1 MWARLAHAE
10 YCMGAFLDARNL
22 CPRSF
27 STICAAHSGPPRAM
41 PVKASQA
48 RPCTCFSSGWACIA
62 CLTRPIMPSSTICTA
77 LSRAPSAMRAKASQA
92 ETCTYFSSG
101 WASIAC
107 LTRPIMPSS
116 TICAALSG
124 VPSAMRAK
132 ASQAE
137 TCTYFSSRCS
147 AACSQTAWTFVPVL
161 SCEGCQVKVVRSF
174 ALWGEPNLAA
184 QPRRAQADS
193 TCVSCISISF
203 YASSPATYATS
214 DSFSFPRRC
223 CAGLPRTS
231 IHSASHLA
239 MTAAVAAAVPAVR
252 GGSQAPDLQRRPAV
266 LGSSPA
272 ACWPQI
278 IRRADMSLSVVR
290 PPERLPAQ
298 RLSGARSAISI
309 GEGTRSQLGLSAPP

>member
-62 CLTRPIMPSSTICTA
+62 CLTRPIMPSSTICIA
-77 LSRAPSAMRAKASQA
+77 LSRAPSAMRAKASHA

-174 ALWGEPNLAA
+174 ALWGEPKLAA

-239 MTAAVAAAVPAVR
+239 MTAAVAAAVPAVW
-252 GGSQAPDLQRRPAV
+252 GGSQTPDPQRRPADV
-266 LGSSPA
+266 AVSP
-272 ACWPQI
+272 
-278 IRRADMSLSVVR
+278 LSVGTRPFVGPICLCRWFAHQRDCPPSDYLERDRPFQLVSERAHNLACRR
-290 PPERLPAQ
+290 PP
-298 RLSGARSAISI
+298 
-309 GEGTRSQLGLSAPP
+309 

>member
-137 TCTYFSSRCS
+137 TCTYFSSRCP

-203 YASSPATYATS
+203 YASSSATYATS

-239 MTAAVAAAVPAVR
+239 MTAAVAAAVPAVW
-252 GGSQAPDLQRRPAV
+252 GGSQTPDLQRRPAV
-266 LGSSPA
+266 LGSA
-272 ACWPQI
+272 
-278 IRRADMSLSVVR
+278 
-290 PPERLPAQ
+290 PPVGHRSFVGLICLCRWFAHQRDCP
-298 RLSGARSAISI
+298 RLSGARLAIP
-309 GEGTRSQLGLSAPP
+309 LGLACRRSPDW